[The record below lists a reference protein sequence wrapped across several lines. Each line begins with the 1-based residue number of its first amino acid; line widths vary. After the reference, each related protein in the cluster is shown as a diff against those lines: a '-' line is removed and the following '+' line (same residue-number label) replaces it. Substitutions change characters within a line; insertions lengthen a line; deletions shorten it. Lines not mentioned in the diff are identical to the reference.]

1 MNPGERIGDYEVV
14 SVLGSGGM
22 GQVYKV
28 RNLISERIEAMKV
41 LLPNL
46 ETSPELAERFLRE
59 IKVQAA
65 LDHPHIAKLHTA
77 LRAGNRLV
85 MIMEFV
91 EGEGIDALLARGT
104 LTLNDAIRYTQQV
117 LDALAYAHA
126 RGVVHRDIKPTNIMV
141 TASGAVKLMDFG
153 IAKIQNDRRL
163 TEAGHTMGSLFYMSP
178 EQIRGGDPDPRSD
191 IYALGV
197 TLYEMVTR
205 RRPFVGD
212 SDYSIMAAHLQQTPQ
227 APVEIVPGVPSGL
240 SDVIVMALAR
250 EPQARFQSAEA
261 MQAAL
266 ASVSGPANPPAAGIV
281 APSPPPRS
289 AVSSPPA
296 SAPAPVAASPAPPAS
311 RRGLYMTLGSLATL
325 VVLALAAVE
334 GPKYLRARAGGN
346 PANGQ
351 TSPPA
356 VVEAPPVPSGSP
368 APVQENPAP
377 APIATEAPVS
387 QPGKSPPRVAQRPSS
402 RPIAAQPPAG
412 QQSAPPAQAPPV
424 QQPTQPAESQKGL
437 QSLPAPQKEL
447 QAPPAPH
454 PEQAE
459 LNELRERYNELAIR
473 AEAARGGLSS
483 IQQQMARQ
491 GLGLRGDIKDAELR
505 MNTQLNSAAN
515 SLSASDVEGT
525 RRQLQY
531 AETAI
536 STIEKFLGR

>member
-1 MNPGERIGDYEVV
+1 MNPGERIGDYEIVA
-14 SVLGSGGM
+14 VLGSGGM

-104 LTLNDAIRYTQQV
+104 LTLNEAIRYTQQV
-117 LDALAYAHA
+117 LEALAYAHG

-141 TASGAVKLMDFG
+141 TASGDVKLMDFG
-153 IAKIQNDRRL
+153 IAKIKNDRRL

-261 MQAAL
+261 MHAAL
-266 ASVSGPANPPAAGIV
+266 ASVSGPANPPATGIV
-281 APSPPPRS
+281 TPSLPRS
-289 AVSSPPA
+289 AVLSPPA
-296 SAPAPVAASPAPPAS
+296 SATVAAPPAPPAS

-346 PANGQ
+346 PANSQ

-356 VVEAPPVPSGSP
+356 VVEAPPIPSAPP
-368 APVQENPAP
+368 ASGQENPAP
-377 APIATEAPVS
+377 APISTEAPVS
-387 QPGKSPPRVAQRPSS
+387 QPDTSPPAISQKPSS
-402 RPIAAQPPAG
+402 RPAARQPAARQPASG
-412 QQSAPPAQAPPV
+412 QQSAPPAQPLPV
-424 QQPTQPAESQKGL
+424 QQPQTQPAE
-437 QSLPAPQKEL
+437 PQKEL

-459 LNELRERYNELAIR
+459 LNELRERYNDLSIR
-473 AEAARGGLSS
+473 AEAARGGLGS

-505 MNTQLNSAAN
+505 MNTQLNAAAN
-515 SLSASDVEGT
+515 ALGAGDVEGT

-531 AETAI
+531 AQTAI
-536 STIEKFLGR
+536 TTIERFLGR

>member
-1 MNPGERIGDYEVV
+1 MNPGEHIGDYEIV

-91 EGEGIDALLARGT
+91 EGEGIDVLLSRGT

-117 LDALAYAHA
+117 LEALAYAHA

-153 IAKIQNDRRL
+153 IAKIKNDRRL

-227 APVEIVPGVPSGL
+227 APVGIVPGVPPGL

-266 ASVSGPANPPAAGIV
+266 ASVVGPAIPAPAAAAIV
-281 APSPPPRS
+281 TPPLPRS
-289 AVSSPPA
+289 AVVSPPV
-296 SAPAPVAASPAPPAS
+296 SAPVAASSAPSAS

-346 PANGQ
+346 AVNSQ
-351 TSPPA
+351 TPPPA
-356 VVEAPPVPSGSP
+356 VVQAPQTPSPSPSSTQESP
-368 APVQENPAP
+368 AAT
-377 APIATEAPVS
+377 PIPTEAPVS
-387 QPGKSPPRVAQRPSS
+387 QPSRSEPGRPQPGTSKKPIS
-402 RPIAAQPPAG
+402 RPNAGQPAAG
-412 QQSAPPAQAPPV
+412 QQSAPPSQALPV
-424 QQPTQPAESQKGL
+424 QQPQTQP
-437 QSLPAPQKEL
+437 PVPQKEV
-447 QAPPAPH
+447 QSPPAPH

-459 LNELRERYNELAIR
+459 LNELRERYNELGIR

-483 IQQQMARQ
+483 IQQQMASQ

-505 MNTQLNSAAN
+505 MNVQLNAASN
-515 SLSASDVEGT
+515 SLGAGDVEGT

-536 STIEKFLGR
+536 RTIEKFLGR